1 MHSKVGTL
9 MDLDNV
15 PMQNLLSLT
24 QIQPYIN
31 FFKKLKKK
39 KTVPD
44 VQLACSRIFSLHF
57 TGVGFRRFFFIF
69 KFNCN

>member
-1 MHSKVGTL
+1 

-31 FFKKLKKK
+31 FFKKFLKRKK
-39 KTVPD
+39 KTVPG
-44 VQLACSRIFSLHF
+44 VQLACSSIFSLHV
-57 TGVGFRRFFFIF
+57 TGVGFRQFFFIF